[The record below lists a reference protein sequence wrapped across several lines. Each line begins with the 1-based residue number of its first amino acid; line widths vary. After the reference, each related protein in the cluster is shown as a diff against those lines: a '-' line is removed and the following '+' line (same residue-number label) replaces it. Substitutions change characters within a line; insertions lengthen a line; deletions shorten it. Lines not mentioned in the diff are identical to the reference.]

1 MIISLGVTYS
11 GAGGSLTFM
20 VPSYHVDTSVN
31 TGVRYYI
38 PMTTPTHGW
47 TRRGLP
53 VHAHTF
59 DHLPG
64 RFNRWLAVKITGI
77 VGSMWCAY
85 AFTLIALVSLP
96 AVLTQAFGLHIF
108 PHWLV
113 SVGLIALVAW
123 IAQTFLQLVLL
134 SVIMVGQNV
143 QQAASDARSSKT
155 FEDTERILDALNLET
170 QGGLADVLKAIEA
183 LHGQ

>member
-1 MIISLGVTYS
+1 
-11 GAGGSLTFM
+11 
-20 VPSYHVDTSVN
+20 
-31 TGVRYYI
+31 
-38 PMTTPTHGW
+38 
-47 TRRGLP
+47 
-53 VHAHTF
+53 
-59 DHLPG
+59 
-64 RFNRWLAVKITGI
+64 
-77 VGSMWCAY
+77 MWCAY